1 MATAAYSSEI
11 LTPSRTWS
19 LEDESKDIS
28 GFAMRK
34 KGDYSGTPSS
44 QSNETF
50 EVFRNDSEPEQI
62 STTGVYKSP
71 DNITTTCRTVPQDY
85 SHVANT
91 APVLK
96 TEKRDYLMDCYES
109 TVTSSCTK
117 SYRLSDSF
125 TIIPVDSGTDQQ
137 VGKSYSSPTLEHYK
151 KADSLSNGSV
161 RGSFSHSSIS
171 HYRPK
176 ISPLV
181 SARTSY
187 QQGRFGYHRH
197 PDATVKAQDMKS
209 SYKLKL
215 SEYSENDLQSPHSIQ
230 WTPDTKGSS
239 PNHRAKF
246 SLPDF
251 EKSSLSSTRGKDDH
265 KPYRKFDMKS
275 QYGDYRGASASISD
289 TISPLSYS
297 PEVSRSSDVKSS
309 FSQRISNSF
318 QYTNKKKDN
327 VDGESLFDK
336 IKKEPKGENITDS
349 QPCFNDTYDHCDN
362 TLKVNNT
369 LSETDNAFLSSPLDN
384 EIKSHCSNASLTCD
398 GNVSRLI
405 TEEDLV
411 DTIFFSCDPEST
423 GKVTV
428 SKLLE
433 YIRMIML
440 PAQLNESSDIEELGQ
455 ILDPSGH
462 DVNVCLS
469 AYHAGVTQWIEIL
482 KQRKYEDEDGEGVH
496 YDDAPDRETP
506 VESTPER
513 PLPIQRSLSTGSY
526 QAPTRGI
533 SDISLVSF
541 GSIETPGEDDIGKP
555 TNDYV
560 ELQNQIEDLQFQVK
574 KLTEQNMKLNA
585 QMDTTED
592 ANGALVLEVEE
603 LKNKLKSTHQSI
615 QRSHSVREE
624 NDDLIST
631 ITALEDTNRDLRR
644 KCTQLEKEKNT
655 FEIKISN
662 LEADLQQ
669 ASLNVESMQKD
680 QRHMRSCMDECKKQ
694 SQTLEQQMILKD
706 IRNKARKMEDIQ
718 EMMEELSRMNKDL
731 KSEKT
736 ELENQLLET
745 KQELMTYQ
753 VQKQLQLEENEDE
766 LLPEKRIS
774 PIITSTPFRR
784 DKNISLHSELKSLVS
799 ADETLPSPLCGDD
812 LNDDS
817 DVFSTTPTLSMD
829 KFSQLAAQVSFDFQR
844 KKEFILQQINQFSAS
859 ATLEDKSRIS
869 TPEKLKID
877 VEDSMEFFVEKVS
890 SLAEM
895 KKESDK
901 KTRKLSTEIRRL
913 RGENIRIKKKH
924 EQAIHLLEN
933 LSQNEAESSIEIREQ
948 LKQSLTSEQKRVKEL
963 HEKLTETLKDL
974 EAVREEAHTLTN
986 TLEIQLES
994 RTQLEEEIEEL
1005 KKMLEETKKLSQAKL
1020 TDLESEVKQAKDT
1033 IVKEQ
1038 EENKAL
1044 KEQHNSELKAILD
1057 LVAVE
1062 ITDSGTECQ
1071 KNTHP
1076 SIVSGDKVREAIGRE
1091 LNDLNSQ
1098 LAKSR
1103 SLLTSLNADDGILK
1117 SIEVSSLEKIKNELK
1132 SEYHIP
1138 SSINY
1143 AKYSTSLLDALT
1155 LDDISKPRDTPRNN
1169 LLDLASSLSST
1180 NALVPPPPSKS
1191 NRLFLTVTSDRLNKS
1206 CPNLGERDS
1215 LNVSTASTQT
1225 ETSDSLSV
1233 SQISDLVSSEQD
1245 TSYFSDFQTSI
1256 DTHPESPKIQVPSV
1270 FDDSDNSS
1278 YHTLPRTDNSIAGV
1292 EASSSLS
1299 TEEYP
1304 SLVTSSIPIEGYS
1317 SDDQQTCELSS
1328 MSIRHPPLSSTRV
1341 SSINKDN
1348 PTTLTNGSKTK
1359 PKPKLPQWQQ
1369 ELLDKRRAAKNKE
1382 MDDKSVDFSKNE
1394 NKTKDNNQRLT
1405 QDNVD
1410 ENEHKRL
1417 TSTPK
1422 IKTQD
1427 TPSLTTV
1434 GSDGQVIDLVNGEL
1448 DEIELTE
1455 ADKKF
1460 NEQLLQEARKVSQKF
1475 QNRRGRSERNIPLIT
1490 SETVARSKTPSPTR
1504 LTPSLGEIPRAKS
1517 FESLDT
1523 KQEVVKGDLKPLNW
1537 NIPSKDNGHCKEDE
1551 QTVTVSVK
1559 NEPENLPVAT
1569 QEPSDIDIKSDILK
1583 ALSPNEKNDDIAVK
1597 LVAKPH
1603 QPLSKLLEENKLQ
1616 KKKDIKFRM
1625 PELSE
1630 ASETESTREG
1640 DSVESD
1646 TSMNTEINDSVITEE
1661 KKDSTPSSSKS
1672 PVTPTLSDS
1681 ILRTLGLTRKSVKSP
1696 GNLSDH
1702 EVEAKFNSLALAFK
1716 TDKFTLEKRLE
1727 LQERQRDIAEV
1738 NVEKETNLLKASL
1751 QDLNPLCVDVKTK
1764 DLIDKLKYHVDV
1776 IQQSASR
1783 LCSKSELHGAV
1794 QQEGRMNQAVEVML
1808 NHVENLKRL
1817 YEKEHCELED
1827 TKKILLENKV
1837 LYRQGASEDDSRLS
1851 KRSMS
1856 LAGSKGT
1863 RRRASVATF
1872 LGFAGT
1878 PNSQGTSSLPFSH
1891 ISRGRSDHIQSSLS
1905 LDEDARGRFTQAIA
1919 ATTLRN
1925 KVTGLLQGARRA
1937 SVATDAK
1944 QSLERKSSLP
1954 EEDEGVSNGSSKSST
1969 SPRQR
1974 ISFGTATS
1982 AVRRSNSQSPPAS
1995 PSSLVDKK
2003 KSDQKEEDIFQK
2015 GFEQGVRCQ
2024 VSKEITDLREQQRV
2038 FCDNLEELMDNAEL
2052 DLEDEEIESS
2062 EKKLWWWPS
2071 ENNPRSKFLR
2081 VTISTIVFIVAVF
2094 LIMAVLLPVQCG
2106 SKNSIPLSWT
2116 SFGELFG
2123 PFTDLRHQAPPP
2135 Q

>member
-680 QRHMRSCMDECKKQ
+680 QRHMRSCMDECKK
-694 SQTLEQQMILKD
+694 
-706 IRNKARKMEDIQ
+706 ARKMEDIQ

-1005 KKMLEETKKLSQAKL
+1005 KKMLEETKKLSQ
-1020 TDLESEVKQAKDT
+1020 DLESEVKQAKDT

-1751 QDLNPLCVDVKTK
+1751 Q
-1764 DLIDKLKYHVDV
+1764 
-1776 IQQSASR
+1776 
-1783 LCSKSELHGAV
+1783 
-1794 QQEGRMNQAVEVML
+1794 EGRMNQAVEVML

-1856 LAGSKGT
+1856 LAGSK
-1863 RRRASVATF
+1863 
-1872 LGFAGT
+1872 
-1878 PNSQGTSSLPFSH
+1878 
-1891 ISRGRSDHIQSSLS
+1891 
-1905 LDEDARGRFTQAIA
+1905 DARGRFTQAIA